1 MPPYEVHTPWY
12 SPRYQE
18 GLQLSVIQSTGRDC
32 YYSWF
37 ADHSD
42 SPLSKTAVDQY
53 ASGKWQ
59 NNFPQM
65 KHCTQG
71 IILVTY
77 RCCTSAHSTPAPSC
91 CHQLLPTRTSRGSRH
106 GAPQQGCAFSYTCRI
121 YFPCLI
127 LLLRVRDKHTQYM
140 APTTTF
146 LATSNLKFYYTLYYT
161 LQSC

>member
-77 RCCTSAHSTPAPSC
+77 RCCTSAHSKKDFFFLIEMKLNPFSSSKWGVYIYIYIYTYIVCSYVYVYT
-91 CHQLLPTRTSRGSRH
+91 HTHTHEQTR
-106 GAPQQGCAFSYTCRI
+106 I
-121 YFPCLI
+121 
-127 LLLRVRDKHTQYM
+127 K
-140 APTTTF
+140 
-146 LATSNLKFYYTLYYT
+146 
-161 LQSC
+161 